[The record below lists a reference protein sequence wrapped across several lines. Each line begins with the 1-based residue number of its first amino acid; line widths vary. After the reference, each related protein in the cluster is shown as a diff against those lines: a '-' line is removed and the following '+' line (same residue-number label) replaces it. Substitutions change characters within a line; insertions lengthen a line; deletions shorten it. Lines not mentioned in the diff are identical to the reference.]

1 MLIYYIMSL
10 RTDFQDKQTH
20 SIFIQLKNIFENLFF
35 LIFVAAEVVLA
46 RIRFELSILF
56 SILSINYIT
65 EKKKS
70 LLNPIKYLIH
80 CIQ

>member
-1 MLIYYIMSL
+1 MPIYYIMSL

-35 LIFVAAEVVLA
+35 FLIIVAVEIVLA

-65 EKKKS
+65 QKKKITTKS
-70 LLNPIKYLIH
+70 Y
-80 CIQ
+80 